1 MGRPESHVGRPE
13 SQLDTASKRSI
24 TPPPGGTPSPPHTQL
39 RLLAVVASVG
49 SFSGL
54 RHVDVP
60 AKCLPRGALSAAFN
74 VGDLGRMD
82 LPTISR
88 SVFLFVLAGLCEI
101 GGGWLVWQW
110 FRSGRS
116 VALGVL
122 GGLVLFLY
130 GIVPTFQPAHFGRV
144 YAAYGGVFVL
154 LALLWGWRVDGTTPD
169 RWDVIGASLCLSGV
183 AVIMYAPRG
192 I

>member
-1 MGRPESHVGRPE
+1 MGVE
-13 SQLDTASKRSI
+13 
-24 TPPPGGTPSPPHTQL
+24 
-39 RLLAVVASVG
+39 

-54 RHVDVP
+54 HCVDVP
-60 AKCLPRGALSAAFN
+60 AKGLPIEVLSAALY
-74 VGDLGRMD
+74 VGDLNQMD
-82 LPTISR
+82 VATVTK
-88 SVFLFVLAGLCEI
+88 SVLLFVLAGLCEI

-154 LALLWGWRVDGTTPD
+154 LSLLWGWRIDGTTPD

-192 I
+192 L